1 MIWSPVG
8 YLVQVC
14 FTFLIRGLQR
24 IYVRVG
30 KAEERILVL
39 GWKPSVHT
47 QRGGV
52 AAGHAAKRSPAG
64 WQFTAFAP
72 TETSSLN
79 IHEKY

>member
-14 FTFLIRGLQR
+14 FTFLIHGLQR

-39 GWKPSVHT
+39 GWKAIGSCAEGR
-47 QRGGV
+47 RGSRARCEAFTRGV
-52 AAGHAAKRSPAG
+52 AIYCILLPQKLPH
-64 WQFTAFAP
+64 
-72 TETSSLN
+72 
-79 IHEKY
+79 